1 MQALTIISHLS
12 NTIAAVQAASSV
24 PVPSLSPRPANLL
37 PGAFAMGNIFV
48 DDGTALSHHGC
59 PGGTVNVQTRTETRH
74 CDQDCDEDEI
84 GRPSGGRI
92 LRSFTKKKE

>member
-37 PGAFAMGNIFV
+37 PGAFAMGNIYV
-48 DDGTALSHHGC
+48 DDGTLSHHGC

-74 CDQDCDEDEI
+74 CDQDCDEDEV